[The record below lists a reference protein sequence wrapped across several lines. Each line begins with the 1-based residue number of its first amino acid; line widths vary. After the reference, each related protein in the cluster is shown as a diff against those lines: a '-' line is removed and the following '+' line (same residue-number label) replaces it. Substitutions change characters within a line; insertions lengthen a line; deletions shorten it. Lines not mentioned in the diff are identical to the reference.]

1 MLQVAHIL
9 CLVGPESVAQAH
21 AHSLAQRLDATLH
34 VVPHPLLTES
44 LEEQD
49 ALRAGLVDSS
59 PDSSAQEFLR
69 IPEALPPSMA
79 AVQQYVADADIDL
92 VVADAPPD
100 RRPVP
105 PLGADATQAL
115 IEHLDCPLFVAG
127 CLEDPAAVHDLLVPT
142 DLSPPSLRAFRHAV
156 HLARLYNAAVH
167 VLHVVESLPYVALTR
182 TDRLSLGPTP
192 LSEHRGR
199 RRLRAFLEEGTDA
212 DVPVHAHLA
221 YGDAADQ
228 IHRFVTQHD
237 IDLLM
242 LASHGRGHP
251 STASLGPVGK
261 RVLARTTC
269 PIFLV
274 RAVGTSLL
282 AASPESEGSVD
293 TG

>member
-21 AHSLAQRLDATLH
+21 AHSLARRLDATLH

-44 LEEQD
+44 MEERD
-49 ALRAGLVDSS
+49 ALRAGLAESA

-92 VVADAPPD
+92 VVADAPPE

-105 PLGADATQAL
+105 PLGADATQVL
-115 IEHLDCPLFVAG
+115 IEQLDCPLLVAG
-127 CLEDPAAVHDLLVPT
+127 CLEDPAAVRDLLVPT
-142 DLSPPSLRAFRHAV
+142 DLSSPSFRAFRHAV
-156 HLARLYNAAVH
+156 HLARLYSAAVH

-199 RRLRAFLEEGTDA
+199 RRLRAFLEKGTDA

-228 IHRFVTQHD
+228 IHRFTTQHD
-237 IDLLM
+237 VDLLVF
-242 LASHGRGHP
+242 ASHGGEHQ
-251 STASLGPVGK
+251 STASLGQVAN
-261 RVLARTTC
+261 RVLGRTTC
-269 PIFLV
+269 PLFLV
-274 RAVGTSLL
+274 RAFATSLR
-282 AASPESEGSVD
+282 AASPDSESGVD
-293 TG
+293 PE